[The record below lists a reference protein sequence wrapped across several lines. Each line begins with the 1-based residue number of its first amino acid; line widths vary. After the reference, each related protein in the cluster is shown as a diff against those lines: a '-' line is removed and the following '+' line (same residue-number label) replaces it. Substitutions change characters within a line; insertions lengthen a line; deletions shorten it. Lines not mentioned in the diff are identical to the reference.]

1 MEKIGLEG
9 VFKTEAFA
17 SGLSKYT
24 SGLSSAASSTAS
36 TANKLVSSIGGAVM
50 GVGTAFLAIG
60 TAAVAA
66 SGIVVGAITKMVF
79 SASQMGDAYSKM
91 SLVTGISTTRLQELT
106 YAGKLLDVEVETI
119 TSGMRFLTRN
129 MYSARDG
136 TGETAEAFKALGI
149 RVLDAEGNLRDSNVV
164 FGETID
170 ALGKMENPTE
180 ADAIAMKIM
189 GRSAMELNPLIKAGS
204 AQLAKYSAEAHD
216 MGAVIDEDVIA
227 SLDVFQDQM
236 DAMKLSFR
244 VISAKIGA
252 QFLPAFQGIV
262 TLFRNKL
269 SDPATQAWLK
279 NLTTGIGDFTSKILG
294 GQGLSAALSG
304 IAPLF
309 ESLPSLGEILSG
321 IFKAG
326 GDFSESIKAWADG
339 IVWDDVW
346 KSLADGISAIPWT
359 EMGTQTGRI
368 ARNLISALKTVF
380 ESGEIKTAI
389 GEMGLGIGD
398 FIASAIV
405 PGKGW
410 KLAWQTQ
417 WDGTL
422 DLMAKTI
429 NEYGWWDIGKEMA
442 NMLFAGWWQTLVT
455 RTMGMAKKIF
465 DLFFSGDPFFSY
477 SELPGGT
484 KTKGKSGGPTVIT
497 PLELPDYIPNIF
509 PDAYQN
515 PAPLP
520 QIFPLRL
527 TPAPMNIPATSAPV
541 FNTNI
546 YNPVSEPVS
555 LSVKALKKINYLG
568 VP

>member
-17 SGLSKYT
+17 AGLNKYT
-24 SGLSSAASSTAS
+24 SGLSSAVSSTAN

-50 GVGTAFLAIG
+50 GAGAAFLAIG

-79 SASQMGDAYSKM
+79 WSAQMGDAYSKM

-136 TGETAEAFKALGI
+136 TGEVADAFKTLGVK
-149 RVLDAEGNLRDSNVV
+149 VLDAEGNLRDSNVV

-170 ALGKMENPTE
+170 ALGRMENPTE

-216 MGAVIDEDVIA
+216 MGAVMDEDVIA
-227 SLDVFQDQM
+227 SLDTFQDQM
-236 DAMKLSFR
+236 DAMKLTFK

-252 QFLPAFQGIV
+252 QFLPAFQAIA

-279 NLTTGIGDFTSKILG
+279 NLTTGLGNFTSKLLG
-294 GQGLSAALSG
+294 GGGLSAALSG
-304 IAPLF
+304 LKPLL
-309 ESLPSLGEILSG
+309 SDLPSIGEVLSG
-321 IFKAG
+321 IFTAG
-326 GDFSESIKAWADG
+326 GDFSERIKTWVDG

-359 EMGTQTGRI
+359 EMGTQTGKI
-368 ARNLISALKTVF
+368 ARNLLDALKTVF
-380 ESGEIKTAI
+380 ASGEIQGVIKEL
-389 GEMGLGIGD
+389 GMGIGD
-398 FIASAIV
+398 FIAGAIV

-410 KLAWQTQ
+410 ELAWQTQ

-429 NEYGWWDIGKEMA
+429 LDYGWGAVGKEIAEMV
-442 NMLFAGWWQTLVT
+442 LQGWWNGLVA
-455 RTMGMAKKIF
+455 RTSEYAKAFI
-465 DLFFSGDPFFSY
+465 
-477 SELPGGT
+477 ELM
-484 KTKGKSGGPTVIT
+484 KTAIAG
-497 PLELPDYIPNIF
+497 
-509 PDAYQN
+509 
-515 PAPLP
+515 
-520 QIFPLRL
+520 L
-527 TPAPMNIPATSAPV
+527 TPPVAPAYYGPRQNSIGAAPGYGPVTTNAVGPGLFPPAIVFPIPPAATGPVNNIIINNPSAEPASTSL
-541 FNTNI
+541 NRGLIRLNYI
-546 YNPVSEPVS
+546 SE
-555 LSVKALKKINYLG
+555 
-568 VP
+568 